1 MPAAA
6 LAPPVP
12 KNANK
17 IQSSIFEPISAAPIA
32 NSGAKRVVPG
42 SHAVNT
48 RIARPQTTGT
58 FRQGLQ
64 TFDPINATVQQVR
77 NAPSLPPVVDSLNP
91 FRRMDSRQK
100 DTEYAAFSL
109 ILSDCELIE
118 AAVN

>member
-6 LAPPVP
+6 YAPPLP

-17 IQSSIFEPISAAPIA
+17 SQSDIFEPINAASLASSA
-32 NSGAKRVVPG
+32 SKRVIPG

-64 TFDPINATVQQVR
+64 TFDPINATMQHVR

-100 DTEYAAFSL
+100 DTEYAASTYDFHCL
-109 ILSDCELIE
+109 D
-118 AAVN
+118 